1 MANCFRCQ
9 TETELHEN
17 GLPVCIY
24 CASSGDGTK
33 PLSVQPEF
41 NLRDILFRNLIST
54 AARVKAASK
63 VLDEVTGNFPGS
75 RAKGNNRIQTAFEEL
90 EAARKELTRAHSRL
104 NDFLNG
110 GIVPKKHLK
119 HAAGQ

>member
-9 TETELHEN
+9 TETELREN
-17 GLPVCIY
+17 GLPVCIC
-24 CASSGDGTK
+24 CANSGVGTK

-41 NLRDILFRNLIST
+41 SLRDVLFRNLIST

-75 RAKGNNRIQTAFEEL
+75 RAQGNDRIQTASEDL
-90 EAARKELTRAHSRL
+90 AVASKELTRAHSRL
-104 NDFLNG
+104 NNFLNG
-110 GIVPKKHLK
+110 QINPKHLNF
-119 HAAGQ
+119 AAGQ